1 MKNNIKKTFNPAKLD
16 IKTNYHLMIS
26 GIVPRPIAFVS
37 SISEAG
43 NLNLAP
49 YSFFNGFGAN
59 PPIVGFSPALS
70 GRTGLPKDT
79 LLNIKETKE
88 FTISIV
94 NSDMVGQVSLAS
106 CEYDRDTD
114 EFYKTGLKKEKSLI
128 VKPPFVKQ
136 SPFVMECK
144 LYDIVHLG
152 NKPASGNLILGEIVM
167 FHISEDILNNQ
178 DRIDPVLL
186 DAVSRMGGS
195 WYSQSK
201 KGLFELKKPRWN
213 GIGFDSIPK
222 IILNSKSITANELSK
237 LASVENR
244 PDILKDLYNS
254 YIEHSLDDLEN
265 TCKKFINN
273 DELDKAWTIVSIIEE
288 K

>member
-1 MKNNIKKTFNPAKLD
+1 MKKTFNPAELD
-16 IKTNYHLMIS
+16 IRTNYHLMIS

-37 SISEAG
+37 SVSKKG

-59 PPIVGFSPALS
+59 PPIVGFSPSLS

-94 NSDMVGQVSLAS
+94 NSRMVGQVSLAS
-106 CEYDRDTD
+106 CEYDRDVD
-114 EFYKTGLKKEKSLI
+114 EFDKAGVKKEKSLI
-128 VKPPFVKQ
+128 VKPPFVKE

-144 LYDIVHLG
+144 LYDIIHLG
-152 NKPASGNLILGEIVM
+152 DKPASGNLILGEIVM
-167 FHISEDILNNQ
+167 FHISEQILDDQNKV
-178 DRIDPVLL
+178 DPVLL
-186 DAVSRMGGS
+186 DAISRMGGS

-201 KGLFELKKPRWN
+201 KGLFKLKKPRWN

-222 IILNSKSITANELSK
+222 IILNSKLITANELSI

-244 PDILKDLYNS
+244 PNLSQDLYDT
-254 YIEHSLDDLEN
+254 YKQKSLEELEN
-265 TCKKFINN
+265 LCKKFIGSN
-273 DELDKAWTIVSIIEE
+273 ELDKAWTIVSIIEE

>member
-1 MKNNIKKTFNPAKLD
+1 
-16 IKTNYHLMIS
+16 
-26 GIVPRPIAFVS
+26 
-37 SISEAG
+37 
-43 NLNLAP
+43 
-49 YSFFNGFGAN
+49 
-59 PPIVGFSPALS
+59 
-70 GRTGLPKDT
+70 
-79 LLNIKETKE
+79 
-88 FTISIV
+88 
-94 NSDMVGQVSLAS
+94 MVGQVSLAS

>member
-1 MKNNIKKTFNPAKLD
+1 MKKTFDPSKLD
-16 IKTNYHLMIS
+16 IRTNYHLMIS

-37 SISEAG
+37 SISQKG
-43 NLNLAP
+43 KLNLAP

-79 LLNIKETKE
+79 LLNIQETKE

-94 NSDMVGQVSLAS
+94 NSSMVGQVSLAS
-106 CEYDRDTD
+106 CEYERDID
-114 EFYKTGLKKEKSLI
+114 EFEKAGLEKQNSLI
-128 VKPPFVKQ
+128 VKPPYVKE
-136 SPFVMECK
+136 SPFIMECK
-144 LYDIVHLG
+144 LHDIVYLG

-167 FHISEDILNNQ
+167 FHISKKILDEQ
-178 DRIDPVLL
+178 EKVDPALL

-213 GIGFDSIPK
+213 GVGFDSIPK
-222 IILNSKSITANELSK
+222 AILNSKSITANELSK
-237 LASVENR
+237 LASIEKR
-244 PDILKDLYNS
+244 PNILKDLYDFHN
-254 YIEHSLDDLEN
+254 EDSLEDLEKK
-265 TCKKFINN
+265 CKGFIEKN
-273 DELDKAWTIVSIIEE
+273 ELDKAWTIVSIIEE

>member
-1 MKNNIKKTFNPAKLD
+1 
-16 IKTNYHLMIS
+16 MIS

-49 YSFFNGFGAN
+49 YSFFTGFAAN

-79 LLNIKETKE
+79 LLNIKETEE

-114 EFYKTGLKKEKSLI
+114 EFYKTGLEKENSLI

-152 NKPASGNLILGEIVM
+152 NKPASGNLILGE
-167 FHISEDILNNQ
+167 
-178 DRIDPVLL
+178 
-186 DAVSRMGGS
+186 
-195 WYSQSK
+195 
-201 KGLFELKKPRWN
+201 KPFMSAAASFRNFWSTTPFLYMN
-213 GIGFDSIPK
+213 
-222 IILNSKSITANELSK
+222 SITSRISLLVISRSLNAFTCDNATCPLSK
-237 LASVENR
+237 
-244 PDILKDLYNS
+244 PLY
-254 YIEHSLDDLEN
+254 
-265 TCKKFINN
+265 CKSTNLGNIM
-273 DELDKAWTIVSIIEE
+273 WYG
-288 K
+288 

>member
-1 MKNNIKKTFNPAKLD
+1 MKKTFNPKELD
-16 IKTNYHLMIS
+16 IKSNYHLMVS

-37 SISEAG
+37 SISKKGEI
-43 NLNLAP
+43 NLAP

-70 GRTGLPKDT
+70 GKTGLPKDT

-106 CEYDRDTD
+106 CEYDRGTD
-114 EFYKTGLKKEKSLI
+114 EFYKTGLEKEKSLI

>member
-1 MKNNIKKTFNPAKLD
+1 
-16 IKTNYHLMIS
+16 
-26 GIVPRPIAFVS
+26 
-37 SISEAG
+37 
-43 NLNLAP
+43 
-49 YSFFNGFGAN
+49 
-59 PPIVGFSPALS
+59 
-70 GRTGLPKDT
+70 
-79 LLNIKETKE
+79 
-88 FTISIV
+88 
-94 NSDMVGQVSLAS
+94 
-106 CEYDRDTD
+106 
-114 EFYKTGLKKEKSLI
+114 
-128 VKPPFVKQ
+128 
-136 SPFVMECK
+136 
-144 LYDIVHLG
+144 
-152 NKPASGNLILGEIVM
+152 M
-167 FHISEDILNNQ
+167 FHISEDILNNE

-244 PDILKDLYNS
+244 PDILKDLHDI
-254 YIEHSLDDLEN
+254 YIAHSLEDLEN
-265 TCKKFINN
+265 ACKKFIDY

>member
-1 MKNNIKKTFNPAKLD
+1 
-16 IKTNYHLMIS
+16 MIS

-37 SISEAG
+37 SISKKG
-43 NLNLAP
+43 DVNLAP

-94 NSDMVGQVSLAS
+94 NSKIVGQVSLAS
-106 CEYDRDTD
+106 CEYDRNID
-114 EFYKTGLKKEKSLI
+114 EFKKTGLKKEKSL
-128 VKPPFVKQ
+128 VVDPPFVKE
-136 SPFVMECK
+136 SPFIMECK
-144 LYDIVHLG
+144 LHDIVYLG

-167 FHISEDILNNQ
+167 FHISEKILNDK
-178 DRIDPVLL
+178 DRIDPILL

-195 WYSQSK
+195 WYSKSK
-201 KGLFELKKPRWN
+201 EGLFELKKPRWN

-222 IILNSKSITANELSK
+222 IILNSKKITANELSI
-237 LASVENR
+237 LASVEKK
-244 PDILKDLYNS
+244 PDILQDLYDS
-254 YIEHSLDDLEN
+254 YSHSSLSELEDL
-265 TCKKFINN
+265 CKKFVSNN
-273 DELDKAWTIVSIIEE
+273 ELDKAWTIMSIIEE
-288 K
+288 N

>member
-1 MKNNIKKTFNPAKLD
+1 MKKTFNPAELD

-37 SISEAG
+37 SISQKG
-43 NLNLAP
+43 DLNLAP
-49 YSFFNGFGAN
+49 FSFFNGFGAN

-79 LLNIKETKE
+79 LLNIQETKE

-94 NSDMVGQVSLAS
+94 NSNMVGQVSLAS
-106 CEYDRDTD
+106 CEYDRDID
-114 EFYKTGLKKEKSLI
+114 EFKKTGLGQESSLI
-128 VKPPFVKQ
+128 VQPPFVKE
-136 SPFVMECK
+136 SPFIMECK

-167 FHISEDILNNQ
+167 FHISEEILNNQ
-178 DRIDPVLL
+178 DRVDPVLL

-201 KGLFELKKPRWN
+201 KGLFQLKKPRWN

-222 IILNSKSITANELSK
+222 EIFNSKLITANELSI
-237 LASVENR
+237 LASVENK
-244 PDILKDLYNS
+244 PKILQDLYDS
-254 YIEHSLDDLEN
+254 YNKRSLEELEN
-265 TCKKFINN
+265 LCKKFIANN
-273 DELDKAWTIVSIIEE
+273 ELNKAWTIVSVIEE

>member
-1 MKNNIKKTFNPAKLD
+1 MKKTFNPAKLD

-37 SISEAG
+37 SISKKG
-43 NLNLAP
+43 SLNLAP

-94 NSDMVGQVSLAS
+94 NSNMVGQVSLAS

-114 EFYKTGLKKEKSLI
+114 EFYKTGLEKENSLI

-178 DRIDPVLL
+178 DRVDPVLL

-244 PDILKDLYNS
+244 PDILKDLHDS
-254 YIEHSLDDLEN
+254 YIEHSLEDLEN
-265 TCKKFINN
+265 ACKKFIDN

>member
-1 MKNNIKKTFNPAKLD
+1 MKKTFNPAELD
-16 IKTNYHLMIS
+16 IRSNYHLMIS

-37 SISEAG
+37 SFSSKGSI
-43 NLNLAP
+43 NLAP

-94 NSDMVGQVSLAS
+94 NSEMVGQVSLSS
-106 CEYDRDTD
+106 CEYDREID
-114 EFYKTGLKKEKSLI
+114 EFENTGLKKGESLL
-128 VKPPFVKQ
+128 VKPPFVKE

-144 LYDIVHLG
+144 LHDIVYLG

-167 FHISEDILNNQ
+167 FQISDKILNDKDQVN
-178 DRIDPVLL
+178 PMLL
-186 DAVSRMGGS
+186 DAISRMGGS

-213 GIGFDSIPK
+213 GIGFESIPK
-222 IILNSKSITANELSK
+222 QILSSKVITANELAQ
-237 LASVENR
+237 LASVENI
-244 PDILKDLYNS
+244 PPLIKDLYKS
-254 YIEHSLDDLEN
+254 YKSKSLFELEAL
-265 TCKKFINN
+265 CKDFINN
-273 DELDKAWTIVSIIEE
+273 NFLDKAWTIARIIEE

>member
-1 MKNNIKKTFNPAKLD
+1 MKKTFNPAKLD

-37 SISEAG
+37 SISKKD

-94 NSDMVGQVSLAS
+94 NSNMVGQVSLAS

-114 EFYKTGLKKEKSLI
+114 EFYKTGLEKENSLI

-178 DRIDPVLL
+178 DRVDPILL

-201 KGLFELKKPRWN
+201 KGLFELKKPHWN

-244 PDILKDLYNS
+244 PDILKDLYDS
-254 YIEHSLDDLEN
+254 YIEHSLKDLEN
-265 TCKKFINN
+265 ACKKFIDN

>member
-1 MKNNIKKTFNPAKLD
+1 MKKTFDPAKLD
-16 IKTNYHLMIS
+16 IKSNYHLMIS

-37 SISEAG
+37 SIGSDG
-43 NLNLAP
+43 SINLAP
-49 YSFFNGFGAN
+49 FSFFNGFGAN

-79 LLNIKETKE
+79 LLNIKETEE

-94 NSDMVGQVSLAS
+94 NSKMVGQVSLSS
-106 CEYDRDTD
+106 CEYERNID
-114 EFYKTGLKKEKSLI
+114 EFDKTGLKKEKSLV
-128 VKPPFVKQ
+128 VKPPFVKE

-144 LYDIVHLG
+144 LYDIVYLG

-167 FHISEDILNNQ
+167 FHISDKILNDAN
-178 DRIDPVLL
+178 RVDPALL

-244 PDILKDLYNS
+244 PKILTNIYDSHKEKTLV
-254 YIEHSLDDLEN
+254 ELEN
-265 TCKKFINN
+265 LCKQFINDN
-273 DELDKAWTIVSIIEE
+273 ALDEAWTIATIIEE